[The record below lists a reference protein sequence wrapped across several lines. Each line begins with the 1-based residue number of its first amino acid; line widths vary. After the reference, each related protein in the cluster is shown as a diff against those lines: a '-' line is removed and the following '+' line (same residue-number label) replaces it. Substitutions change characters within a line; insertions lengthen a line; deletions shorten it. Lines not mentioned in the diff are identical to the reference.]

1 MLLSE
6 LQELYAPELHGSTW
20 MDDAAASAADAGV
33 QVIDDVADDAPEAL
47 ADHTAALT
55 TDLVRQYLNDAGR
68 HALLTKEDEADLAK
82 RYQAGL
88 AADELMASK
97 EDPLTRARKARMR
110 NISRDGARAKE
121 RMVQANLRLV
131 VPQARKF
138 SGRDLDFIE
147 LIQEGNLGLL
157 RAVEKFDH
165 TKGYKFSTYAVW
177 WIRQALQRGVASK
190 GRTIRVP
197 AHVWELYGKLR
208 SAELRLRQQKGG
220 DPTEEEIAEEVGLT
234 AVRVREV
241 REAMQELVSL
251 DRPIGEDG
259 DATMGDLIADAG
271 VRRPGR
277 DRARG
282 RRDVADQRRAGRPR
296 RARADHPGAALRPRR
311 RGAADARGDRRPLRA
326 DPRAHP
332 PDAEPRAGQAASPLA
347 RAQPVRVCSTC
358 STAPPDPTHRTSA
371 RRAPP
376 VRSRPG
382 RRVRVG
388 PSTTRT
394 RPLAARRRR
403 RSSSSCRPVASA
415 LVALWP
421 RADAL
426 P

>member
-1 MLLSE
+1 VNPIDLPTAEVAVEELLERSAERGYVLLSE
-6 LQELYAPELHGSTW
+6 LQDLHVPELHGDTW
-20 MDDAAASAADAGV
+20 VEDAISSARSQGV
-33 QVIDDVADDAPEAL
+33 EVVDDVADDAPE
-47 ADHTAALT
+47 DVIDTSAALT
-55 TDLVRQYLNDAGR
+55 TDLVRQYLNDAGK

-88 AADELMASK
+88 AAEWLIK
-97 EDPLTRARKARMR
+97 ERGDSMTRTRKARLKMVG
-110 NISRDGARAKE
+110 RDGERAKE

-208 SAELRLRQQKGG
+208 AAELRLRQQKGG
-220 DPTEEEIAEEVGLT
+220 DPSDEEVAEEVGLT

-259 DATMGDLIADAG
+259 DATVGDLIADAG
-271 VRRPGR
+271 QIDPADTALEGDALSQIDAALQALDERERIILVLRFGLGGQEPQTLEEIGAHFGLTRERIRQMQNRALAKLRHPSRAHNLSGLLDVL
-277 DRARG
+277 DRA
-282 RRDVADQRRAGRPR
+282 A
-296 RARADHPGAALRPRR
+296 
-311 RGAADARGDRRPLRA
+311 
-326 DPRAHP
+326 
-332 PDAEPRAGQAASPLA
+332 
-347 RAQPVRVCSTC
+347 
-358 STAPPDPTHRTSA
+358 
-371 RRAPP
+371 
-376 VRSRPG
+376 
-382 RRVRVG
+382 
-388 PSTTRT
+388 
-394 RPLAARRRR
+394 
-403 RSSSSCRPVASA
+403 
-415 LVALWP
+415 
-421 RADAL
+421 
-426 P
+426 

>member
-1 MLLSE
+1 VNPVELPTAEIAVEELLERSSERGFVLLSE
-6 LQELYAPELHGSTW
+6 LQELYVPELHGQTW
-20 MDDAAASAADAGV
+20 IDDAITSARDAGV

-47 ADHTAALT
+47 ADPTAALT

-88 AADELMASK
+88 AADEMLK
-97 EDPLTRARKARMR
+97 EKAGPLPRARKARLRM
-110 NISRDGARAKE
+110 ISRDGAKAKE

-234 AVRVREV
+234 ATRVREV

-259 DATMGDLIADAG
+259 DATMGDLIADTG
-271 VRRPGR
+271 VVDPADTALEGDAMSQIEAALDALDDRERIILVLRFGLGGEEPQTLEEIGAHFGLTR
-277 DRARG
+277 ERIRQMQNRALAKLRHPSRAHNLSGLLDVLDRA
-282 RRDVADQRRAGRPR
+282 A
-296 RARADHPGAALRPRR
+296 
-311 RGAADARGDRRPLRA
+311 
-326 DPRAHP
+326 
-332 PDAEPRAGQAASPLA
+332 
-347 RAQPVRVCSTC
+347 
-358 STAPPDPTHRTSA
+358 
-371 RRAPP
+371 
-376 VRSRPG
+376 
-382 RRVRVG
+382 
-388 PSTTRT
+388 
-394 RPLAARRRR
+394 
-403 RSSSSCRPVASA
+403 
-415 LVALWP
+415 
-421 RADAL
+421 
-426 P
+426 

>member
-1 MLLSE
+1 MNPTDLPTAEVAVEELLERSSERGYVLLSE
-6 LQELYAPELHGSTW
+6 LQELHVPELHGDTW
-20 MDDAAASAADAGV
+20 IDEMIGAVRERGLE
-33 QVIDDVADDAPEAL
+33 VIDDVADDAPEQL
-47 ADHTAALT
+47 IDHSSAVT

-88 AADELMASK
+88 AADQMLKDGGRS
-97 EDPLTRARKARMR
+97 LGRSRKTKLRS
-110 NISRDGARAKE
+110 ISRDGARAKE

-208 SAELRLRQQKGG
+208 AAELRLRQQKGG
-220 DPTEEEIAEEVGLT
+220 DPSEEEVAEEVGLT

-259 DATMGDLIADAG
+259 DATMGDLIADAEG
-271 VRRPGR
+271 IDPAETALEG
-277 DRARG
+277 DAMSQI
-282 RRDVADQRRAGRPR
+282 D
-296 RARADHPGAALRPRR
+296 AALR
-311 RGAADARGDRRPLRA
+311 ALDDRERIILVLRFGLGGQEPQTLEEIGEHFGLTRERIRQMQNRA
-326 DPRAHP
+326 LAKLRHPSRAHSLSGLL
-332 PDAEPRAGQAASPLA
+332 DVLDRAA
-347 RAQPVRVCSTC
+347 
-358 STAPPDPTHRTSA
+358 
-371 RRAPP
+371 
-376 VRSRPG
+376 
-382 RRVRVG
+382 
-388 PSTTRT
+388 
-394 RPLAARRRR
+394 
-403 RSSSSCRPVASA
+403 
-415 LVALWP
+415 
-421 RADAL
+421 
-426 P
+426 

>member
-1 MLLSE
+1 VNRTDLPTAEVAVEELLERSSERGFVLLSE
-6 LQELYAPELHGSTW
+6 LQDLHVPELHGDTW
-20 MDDAAASAADAGV
+20 VEDVIGDARSQGV
-33 QVIDDVADDAPEAL
+33 QIIDDIADDAPEDVI
-47 ADHTAALT
+47 DHSAAVT

-88 AADELMASK
+88 AADDFLATRK
-97 EDPLTRARKARMR
+97 DLTRATKARYKL
-110 NISRDGARAKE
+110 ISRDGARAKE

-208 SAELRLRQQKGG
+208 SAELRLRQQKGA
-220 DPTEEEIAEEVGLT
+220 DPTEEEIADEVGLT
-234 AVRVREV
+234 TVRVREV

-271 VRRPGR
+271 QVDPADSALEGDALSQIEAALGALDERERIILVLRFGLHGEEPQTLEEIGAHFGLTR
-277 DRARG
+277 ERIRQMQNRALAKLRHPSRAHNLTGLLDVLDRA
-282 RRDVADQRRAGRPR
+282 A
-296 RARADHPGAALRPRR
+296 
-311 RGAADARGDRRPLRA
+311 
-326 DPRAHP
+326 
-332 PDAEPRAGQAASPLA
+332 
-347 RAQPVRVCSTC
+347 
-358 STAPPDPTHRTSA
+358 
-371 RRAPP
+371 
-376 VRSRPG
+376 
-382 RRVRVG
+382 
-388 PSTTRT
+388 
-394 RPLAARRRR
+394 
-403 RSSSSCRPVASA
+403 
-415 LVALWP
+415 
-421 RADAL
+421 
-426 P
+426 

>member
-1 MLLSE
+1 LNPVELPTVDTSVDELLERSAERGYVLLSE
-6 LQELYAPELHGSTW
+6 LQELYVPELHGSTW

-47 ADHTAALT
+47 VDHTAALT

-88 AADELMASK
+88 AADELLK
-97 EDPLTRARKARMR
+97 DKDITRSRKARMR
-110 NISRDGARAKE
+110 NISRDGSRAKE

-220 DPTEEEIAEEVGLT
+220 DPTEEEIADEVGLT
-234 AVRVREV
+234 SVRVREV

-271 VRRPGR
+271 VVDPADTALEGDAMSQISAALDALDDRERIILVLRFGLGGEEPQTLEEIGAHFGLTR
-277 DRARG
+277 ERIRQMQNRALAKLRHPSRAHNLSGLLDVLDRA
-282 RRDVADQRRAGRPR
+282 A
-296 RARADHPGAALRPRR
+296 
-311 RGAADARGDRRPLRA
+311 
-326 DPRAHP
+326 
-332 PDAEPRAGQAASPLA
+332 
-347 RAQPVRVCSTC
+347 
-358 STAPPDPTHRTSA
+358 
-371 RRAPP
+371 
-376 VRSRPG
+376 
-382 RRVRVG
+382 
-388 PSTTRT
+388 
-394 RPLAARRRR
+394 
-403 RSSSSCRPVASA
+403 
-415 LVALWP
+415 
-421 RADAL
+421 
-426 P
+426 

>member
-1 MLLSE
+1 MNPVELPTADTSVEELLERSSERGYVLLSE
-6 LQELYAPELHGSTW
+6 LQELYTPELHGDKW
-20 MDDAAASAADAGV
+20 MDDAIQTARDAGI
-33 QVIDDVADDAPEAL
+33 QLIDDVADDAPEQL
-47 ADHTAALT
+47 IDHTAALT
-55 TDLVRQYLNDAGR
+55 TDLVRQYLNDAGK

-88 AADELMASK
+88 AADELLK
-97 EDPLTRARKARMR
+97 DKQLTRTRKARLR
-110 NISRDGARAKE
+110 VVSRDGEKAKE

-208 SAELRLRQQKGG
+208 SAELRLRQSKGG
-220 DPTEEEIAEEVGLT
+220 DPTEAEIAEEVGLT
-234 AVRVREV
+234 AQRVREV

-271 VRRPGR
+271 VVDPADTALEGDAMAQIEAALSALEERERLILILRFGLGGEEPQTLEEIGAHFGLTR
-277 DRARG
+277 ERIRQMQNRALAKLRHPSRAHNLSGLLDVLDRA
-282 RRDVADQRRAGRPR
+282 A
-296 RARADHPGAALRPRR
+296 
-311 RGAADARGDRRPLRA
+311 
-326 DPRAHP
+326 
-332 PDAEPRAGQAASPLA
+332 
-347 RAQPVRVCSTC
+347 
-358 STAPPDPTHRTSA
+358 
-371 RRAPP
+371 
-376 VRSRPG
+376 
-382 RRVRVG
+382 
-388 PSTTRT
+388 
-394 RPLAARRRR
+394 
-403 RSSSSCRPVASA
+403 
-415 LVALWP
+415 
-421 RADAL
+421 
-426 P
+426 

>member
-1 MLLSE
+1 VNRTDLPTAEVAVEELLERSSERGFVLLSE
-6 LQELYAPELHGSTW
+6 LQDLHVPELHGDTW
-20 MDDAAASAADAGV
+20 VEDVIGDARSQGV
-33 QVIDDVADDAPEAL
+33 QIIDDIADDAPEDVI
-47 ADHTAALT
+47 DHSAAVT

-88 AADELMASK
+88 AADDFLATRK
-97 EDPLTRARKARMR
+97 DLTRATKARYKL
-110 NISRDGARAKE
+110 ISRDGARAKE

-208 SAELRLRQQKGG
+208 SAELRLRQQKGA
-220 DPTEEEIAEEVGLT
+220 DPTEEEIADEVGLT
-234 AVRVREV
+234 TVRVREV

-271 VRRPGR
+271 QVDPADTALEGDALSQIEAALGALDERERIILVLRFGLHGEEPQTLEEIGAHFGLTR
-277 DRARG
+277 ERIRQMQNRALAKLRHPSRAHNLTGLLDVLDRA
-282 RRDVADQRRAGRPR
+282 A
-296 RARADHPGAALRPRR
+296 
-311 RGAADARGDRRPLRA
+311 
-326 DPRAHP
+326 
-332 PDAEPRAGQAASPLA
+332 
-347 RAQPVRVCSTC
+347 
-358 STAPPDPTHRTSA
+358 
-371 RRAPP
+371 
-376 VRSRPG
+376 
-382 RRVRVG
+382 
-388 PSTTRT
+388 
-394 RPLAARRRR
+394 
-403 RSSSSCRPVASA
+403 
-415 LVALWP
+415 
-421 RADAL
+421 
-426 P
+426 

>member
-1 MLLSE
+1 MNPVELPTADTSVDELLERSAERGYVLLSE
-6 LQELYAPELHGSTW
+6 LQELYVPELHGTTW
-20 MDDAAASAADAGV
+20 MDDAATSAADAGV

-47 ADHTAALT
+47 ADPTAALT

-88 AADELMASK
+88 AADVMMASK
-97 EDPLTRARKARMR
+97 DDPPTRARKARLR
-110 NISRDGARAKE
+110 TISRDGAKAKE

-271 VRRPGR
+271 GVDPAETALEGDAMSQISAALDALDARERVILVLRFGLGGEEPQTLEEIGAHFGLTR
-277 DRARG
+277 ERIRQMQNRALAKLRHPSRAHNLSGLLDVLDRA
-282 RRDVADQRRAGRPR
+282 A
-296 RARADHPGAALRPRR
+296 
-311 RGAADARGDRRPLRA
+311 
-326 DPRAHP
+326 
-332 PDAEPRAGQAASPLA
+332 
-347 RAQPVRVCSTC
+347 
-358 STAPPDPTHRTSA
+358 
-371 RRAPP
+371 
-376 VRSRPG
+376 
-382 RRVRVG
+382 
-388 PSTTRT
+388 
-394 RPLAARRRR
+394 
-403 RSSSSCRPVASA
+403 
-415 LVALWP
+415 
-421 RADAL
+421 
-426 P
+426 